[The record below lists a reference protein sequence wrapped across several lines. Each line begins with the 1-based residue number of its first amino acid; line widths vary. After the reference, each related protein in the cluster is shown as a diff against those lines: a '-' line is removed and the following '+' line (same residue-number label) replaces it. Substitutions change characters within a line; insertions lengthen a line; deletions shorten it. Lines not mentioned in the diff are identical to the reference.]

1 MHDEIMQEI
10 FQVVS
15 IPAIFLGQKI
25 SSKLLENIKIG
36 QYTLT
41 MAVFF
46 FFKERFI
53 RGSQRVKTLRWLGV
67 K

>member
-46 FFKERFI
+46 FLRKGLSEV
-53 RGSQRVKTLRWLGV
+53 VKGLRH
-67 K
+67 